1 VTGYLTITRICGDP
15 AELLAGYRRSAELMT
30 GVGRDHGLILHAA
43 AQTDDGLLIANLWPS
58 EEGSEA
64 AVRDQRRLS
73 VVAEHGLT
81 PDQIRRSH
89 YQVADYVLFGPHRR
103 AET

>member
-1 VTGYLTITRICGDP
+1 MTGYLTITRICGDP
-15 AELLAGYRRSAELMT
+15 AELLAGYRHSAELMAE
-30 GVGRDHGLILHAA
+30 VGRDHGLILHAA
-43 AQTDDGLLIANLWPS
+43 AQADDGLLVANLWPS

-64 AVRDQRRLS
+64 AARDQRRLS

-81 PDQIRRSH
+81 PDQIRPAH
-89 YQVADYVLFGPHRR
+89 YHVADYVLFAPHRR